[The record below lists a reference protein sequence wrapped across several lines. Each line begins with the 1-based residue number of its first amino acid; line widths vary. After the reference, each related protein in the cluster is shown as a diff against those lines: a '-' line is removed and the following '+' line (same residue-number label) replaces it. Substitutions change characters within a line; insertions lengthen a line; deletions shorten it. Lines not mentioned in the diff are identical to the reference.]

1 MQTPYE
7 LLGGETG
14 VRQLAHEFY
23 NVMNERIEA
32 KNIRDMH
39 AKNLELI
46 QEKLFKYLSGWMGGP
61 ALYLQEYGTICLS
74 KPHAQYAIGADERDQ
89 WLTCMDVALERVGAS
104 DEVKEMLKEPM
115 YNMAEMMR
123 NR

>member
-23 NVMNERIEA
+23 NVMNEHIEA

-74 KPHAQYAIGADERDQ
+74 KPHAKYAIGADERDQ